1 MFLRTLIMK
10 KNILIL
16 SLLLLS
22 ACDPVTILV
31 GGTVAGTTAAARN
44 SLGIGG
50 TISDAEIKSS
60 IESAFAKYDS
70 DIFSRVEL
78 SVKHGHVV
86 IIGYMND
93 EEQCARAIEIA
104 QKIPGP
110 VNILN
115 ELKVG
120 PITDTEQNISD
131 SAITSRIK
139 SCLTF
144 DGNVKSMNYDITTVK
159 GIVYIVG
166 TAGSPYEQ
174 SVVINHARTTSGVE
188 KVIAYIY
195 IHEGI
200 NEE

>member
-1 MFLRTLIMK
+1 MK

-22 ACDPVTILV
+22 ACDPVTMLV

-60 IESAFAKYDS
+60 IENAFAKHDS
-70 DIFSRVEL
+70 DIFYRIEL

-86 IIGYMND
+86 IIGYMKD
-93 EEQCARAIEIA
+93 EEQCARALEIA
-104 QKIPGP
+104 QMVPGP

-115 ELKVG
+115 ELQVG
-120 PITDTEQNISD
+120 AITDTETNLSD

-144 DGNVKSMNYDITTVK
+144 DGNVRSMNYDITTVK

-166 TAGSPYEQ
+166 TAGSAYEQ

-188 KVIAYIY
+188 KVISYIY

-200 NEE
+200 NNA